1 MPCSWPIC
9 RACLPVAAGARR
21 IDVVH
26 TGVLSRSDGPPGTAN
41 ALPVLEHVG
50 AQGDRGDADLV
61 AERDGLPRD
70 DLASN
75 LAVQCA
81 GLAVPGGVDQG
92 GDVIGRVQDDAS
104 WHDVEY
110 SYIG

>member
-1 MPCSWPIC
+1 MSCSWPIFL
-9 RACLPVAAGARR
+9 AFLPVAAGTRR

-26 TGVLSRSDGPPGTAN
+26 MGVLSRSDGPRGPAN
-41 ALPVLEHVG
+41 DLPVLEHVG
-50 AQGDRGDADLV
+50 AQGDPRGAGLV
-61 AERDGLPRD
+61 PERGVLPRD
-70 DLASN
+70 DLGST
-75 LAVQCA
+75 LALQCA
-81 GLAVPGGVDQG
+81 GLAVLGGVDQG